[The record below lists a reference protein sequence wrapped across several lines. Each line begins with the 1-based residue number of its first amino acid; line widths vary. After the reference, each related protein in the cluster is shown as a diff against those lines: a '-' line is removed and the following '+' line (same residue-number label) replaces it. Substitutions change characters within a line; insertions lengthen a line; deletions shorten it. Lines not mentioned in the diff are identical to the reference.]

1 MKRIRSILS
10 GLSLLAIAGSL
21 SAQQS
26 VTVADSSATAVD
38 YMIEVYQ
45 KENIP
50 FKVPIPYSYVR
61 EADVMRE
68 WTVWRLVDLREKQ
81 NLPLYYPTQPI
92 GGRVNLT
99 DLLLKGIENGEIT
112 PYDPFDDYNEFS
124 RKINLAEVDQNL
136 GVKAGGDTLWV
147 DDGEGNMVAQITKA
161 TERRT
166 DQVTKLW
173 IKEKVIFDKKRS
185 VLERRVI
192 AICPRRY
199 YTKDSGGGGDD
210 EAAAEMLSTPVMW
223 IYMPEARKVLARHP
237 IFNRFNDA
245 QNISFDDFFMQNR
258 YAGNIIKVTNVYN
271 NRAIEEYASGLDI
284 LYEAQRIQNE
294 IFDFEQDL
302 WEY

>member
-21 SAQQS
+21 AAQQP
-26 VTVADSSATAVD
+26 VTVVDSSATAVD
-38 YMIEVYQ
+38 YKIEIYQ

-50 FKVPIPYSYVR
+50 FKAPIPYAYVR
-61 EADVMRE
+61 EADVMMG

-92 GGRVNLT
+92 GGRVNLI
-99 DLLLKGIENGEIT
+99 DLLLKGIESGEIT

-124 RKINLAEVDQNL
+124 RKISLTEVNQNL

-147 DDGEGNMVAQITKA
+147 DDGTGLMVPQITKA
-161 TERRT
+161 TERRI

-173 IKEKVIFDKKRS
+173 IKEKIIFDKKRS
-185 VLERRVI
+185 VFERRVI
-192 AICPRRY
+192 GICPRRY
-199 YTKDSGGGGDD
+199 YSKESGGGGDD

-223 IYMPEARKVLARHP
+223 IYMPEARKVLSRHP
-237 IFNRFNDA
+237 VFNRFNDA

-258 YAGNIIKVTNVYN
+258 YAGNIYKIANVYN
-271 NRAIEEYASGLDI
+271 NRAIEEYASGLDA